1 MSEEIRVV
9 QYGLGPIGA
18 AIARLAHERRLR
30 LVGAID
36 IDPAKVGRDTGDVIG
51 LAEPTGVTVSA
62 DAAAVLAQTKPDVV
76 LHTTSSSL
84 EAVSSQLLEC
94 LRAGANVISTCEEL
108 SFPFGAATA
117 LARQLDQTAR
127 EHHAR
132 VLGTGVNPGFVM
144 DSLPIMLTTA
154 CRAVRGIEITRVVD
168 ASARRLPLQ
177 RKIGAGLTVAEF
189 RQLAAEKKI
198 RHVGLA
204 ESLHMV
210 AAAMGWQ
217 LDDYEET
224 IEPVVA
230 ETDQRTEFLTVP
242 AGHAAGVHQRAVGR
256 VGGRQV
262 LTLELKMYVGA
273 KEPRDAVRIDGE
285 PPLELVLPGGVHGD
299 VATAAIVVNCVPRVL
314 QAAPGLLTMKD
325 LPPAHYWPPA

>member
-1 MSEEIRVV
+1 
-9 QYGLGPIGA
+9 
-18 AIARLAHERRLR
+18 
-30 LVGAID
+30 
-36 IDPAKVGRDTGDVIG
+36 
-51 LAEPTGVTVSA
+51 
-62 DAAAVLAQTKPDVV
+62 
-76 LHTTSSSL
+76 
-84 EAVSSQLLEC
+84 
-94 LRAGANVISTCEEL
+94 
-108 SFPFGAATA
+108 
-117 LARQLDQTAR
+117 
-127 EHHAR
+127 
-132 VLGTGVNPGFVM
+132 
-144 DSLPIMLTTA
+144 
-154 CRAVRGIEITRVVD
+154 
-168 ASARRLPLQ
+168 
-177 RKIGAGLTVAEF
+177 
-189 RQLAAEKKI
+189 
-198 RHVGLA
+198 
-204 ESLHMV
+204 MV